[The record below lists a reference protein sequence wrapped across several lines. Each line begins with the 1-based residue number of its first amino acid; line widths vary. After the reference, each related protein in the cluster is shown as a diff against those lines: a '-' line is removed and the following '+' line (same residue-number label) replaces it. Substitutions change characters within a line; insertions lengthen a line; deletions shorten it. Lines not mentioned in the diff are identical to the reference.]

1 MIGRSEDGWCILRT
15 GGPRTVP
22 LAKSLA
28 DAGFEAWTPI
38 QVQFR
43 EKTRRKPAE
52 ERAMPIL
59 PTFVFARAKHLSELN
74 RLTRSDVHWHPAFSV
89 FRYQGVP
96 PIISDERIGG
106 LREAEAAALKI
117 ADARRRSDAG
127 KALKDAKDQLR
138 RALPKGK
145 SIDMPTGPFAG
156 FTGVVE
162 SSTRKE
168 AWVVLPGGFRLKID
182 TWLVAQDVAK
192 EPQLA

>member
-1 MIGRSEDGWCILRT
+1 MIGRGEDGWCILRT
-15 GGPRTVP
+15 GGQRTVA
-22 LAKSLA
+22 LARSLSE
-28 DAGFEAWTPI
+28 AGFEAWTPI
-38 QVQFR
+38 QIRFR

-59 PTFVFARAKHLSELN
+59 PTFVFARARHLVDLN
-74 RLTRSDVHWHPAFSV
+74 RLTRADIHPHPQFSI

-96 PIISDERIGG
+96 PIISDQRISG
-106 LREAEAAALKI
+106 LREAEAAAIKV

-168 AWVVLPGGFRLKID
+168 AWVILPGGFRLKID
-182 TWLVAQDVAK
+182 TWLVAQDVTK